1 MSSEVNKL
9 KEVQELTEVNKNLID
24 YIETL
29 EKNNSMKCQGGKFH
43 EVGKKQQ
50 TQKLRLL
57 KNKTQRAVWFCES
70 FHLKLTSIKLQDEL
84 VMTKVIWRKSCFFWT
99 SSV

>member
-29 EKNNSMKCQGGKFH
+29 EKNNSMKCQGEKFH

-50 TQKLRLL
+50 T
-57 KNKTQRAVWFCES
+57 
-70 FHLKLTSIKLQDEL
+70 
-84 VMTKVIWRKSCFFWT
+84 
-99 SSV
+99 